1 MLYQL
6 AQLAQRILLKNCDA
20 TVVVG
25 ETGVY
30 SCDAFTFT
38 VYYTVAAMGRL
49 SSIDLVLDCMG
60 IIHPIYNIHM
70 GNGTEGFFLPL
81 IMRA

>member
-30 SCDAFTFT
+30 SCDAFTST

-60 IIHPIYNIHM
+60 SIRSIHLYGKRYRRI
-70 GNGTEGFFLPL
+70 FLPL
-81 IMRA
+81 NMRA